1 MMQLLV
7 SVKNPAEALL
17 ALDAGVDVIDLKD
30 PSNGALGAL
39 DLQTTEL
46 ILQALDG
53 GALVSATVGDSHAT
67 IAALT
72 SDIKARAALGVNI
85 IKIAVNDLFAQAD
98 FCGSMRLLSGNG
110 IKLVAVFN
118 AESEVDFTL
127 LPKLQQAGFYGAML
141 DTQIKQRS
149 LLENQTNAEMQK
161 FVNVC
166 KKCNLVSGLA
176 GSLKPQHIEEIC
188 KINPK
193 FIGFRGGVC
202 ESFVRESSLSQNK
215 MALVKNVLL
224 KHNKISTKARKSMN
238 LALHS

>member
-7 SVKNPAEALL
+7 SVKNPDEALL
-17 ALDAGVDVIDLKD
+17 ALDAGVDMIDLKD
-30 PSNGALGAL
+30 PNNGALGAL

-53 GALVSATVGDSHAT
+53 GALVSATVGDVHAT
-67 IAALT
+67 IAILIR
-72 SDIKARAALGVNI
+72 DITARTALGVNI

-98 FCGSMRLLSGNG
+98 FCASMRPLSANG

-118 AESEVDFTL
+118 AENEINFAV

-141 DTQIKQRS
+141 DTQNKQHA
-149 LLENQTNAEMQK
+149 LLEIQTNALLQR
-161 FVNVC
+161 FVIEC
-166 KKCNLVSGLA
+166 EKYHLVSGLA
-176 GSLKPQHIEEIC
+176 GSLKPQHIEELC